1 MRLQKGKLDELNF
14 ILSSGSMGGL
24 PSYAPAFYQD
34 EPWVEFIEVDAE
46 DGDSREKL
54 NSQDS
59 DTQKLLGAPVAVS
72 LGMNAGGSGAV
83 R

>member
-1 MRLQKGKLDELNF
+1 MPLQKGKLDELNF
-14 ILSSGSMGGL
+14 ILSSGAMGGL

-34 EPWVEFIEVDAE
+34 EPWVEFIEVDGE
-46 DGDSREKL
+46 EGDSREKL

-59 DTQKLLGAPVAVS
+59 DTQKLLSLPVSVS
-72 LGMNAGGSGAV
+72 HGMNTGGSSTV